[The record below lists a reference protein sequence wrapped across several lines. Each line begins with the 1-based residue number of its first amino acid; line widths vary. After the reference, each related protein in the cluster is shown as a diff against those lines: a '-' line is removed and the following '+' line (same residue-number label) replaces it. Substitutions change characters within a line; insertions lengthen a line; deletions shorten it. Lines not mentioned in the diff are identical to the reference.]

1 MNILESKLERSS
13 KVIKET
19 DRCDRCI
26 QKAAYMVVFNQ
37 GDLYFCNHHFR
48 QYEDTFIA
56 KAIDI
61 YDEDDEV
68 LMPSGASD
76 IA

>member
-1 MNILESKLERSS
+1 MNILESELERSA

-26 QKAAYMVVFNQ
+26 QKAVYMVVFNQ
-37 GDLYFCNHHFR
+37 GSLYFCNHHFR

-56 KAIDI
+56 QALDI
-61 YDEDDEV
+61 YDETDEV
-68 LMPSGASD
+68 LMSSGASD

>member
-1 MNILESKLERSS
+1 MNILENRLQKSS

-26 QKAAYMVVFNQ
+26 QKAAYMVVFQN

-48 QYEDTFIA
+48 QYEDTFID

-68 LMPSGASD
+68 LMTSGSSD